1 MIKIS
6 LENDFIEMNLKDV
19 ENLINRLPMRDQIR
33 LIGKFRKE
41 AWTKRLD
48 EITKNIRERRKKH
61 KIADHEIRDEI
72 EKARDEFY
80 THHR

>member
-61 KIADHEIRDEI
+61 KITDHEIRDEI